1 MHDQKT
7 VYETMKDIF
16 ERMPFEFTSNQFYKE
31 LRKSGVP
38 KRLYSGGRVAPFLHK
53 RADNGKKSGKTW
65 VKKVE
70 DKNQTSITFQ
80 EQKAETTT
88 NWTPAPSDIEYSI
101 ALLKS
106 LGYRIQKPEWI
117 DL

>member
-1 MHDQKT
+1 MHNQKT
-7 VYETMKDIF
+7 VYETMEDIF

-38 KRLYSGGRVAPFLHK
+38 RRLYTGGAVAPFLHK
-53 RADNGKKSGKTW
+53 RADNGKKRGKTW
-65 VKKVE
+65 VKKVA
-70 DKNQTSITFQ
+70 DKNQTSLELL
-80 EQKAETTT
+80 EQGALP
-88 NWTPAPSDIEYSI
+88 TPNQTDVEASI

-106 LGYRIQKPEWI
+106 KGYRIQKPEWI